1 MSMELRR
8 GIAING
14 PCGIMLEFRGNK
26 PACSLGSMVSPDT
39 GLGVAL
45 EFIKGYI
52 YGLTVGLAHTI
63 IATDQSG
70 QGNRFRS
77 GERRIPARPMLYRR
91 NGLAALG
98 LILLNLTMADE
109 LLARFRVFALGKLAE
124 ILRQNCIMQAVLRGE
139 LAVPFAF
146 NLVALFPI
154 ILLGRSELFRV
165 ICLRLASAERLGNG
179 QHASGLSPDVDR
191 RRAIVKVLC
200 FRSLGHRWCS
210 VFV

>member
-1 MSMELRR
+1 MRVELRR
-8 GIAING
+8 GIAVNG
-14 PCGIMLEFRGNK
+14 PCGIMLELRGDEL
-26 PACSLGSMVSPDT
+26 ACSLGSMVSPDT

-45 EFIKGYI
+45 EFIKRYV
-52 YGLTVGLAHTI
+52 YGLTVGLAHAI
-63 IATDQSG
+63 IATDQGG
-70 QGNRFRS
+70 QGNGFRS
-77 GERRIPARPMLYRR
+77 GERRIPTRPMLYRR

-154 ILLGRSELFRV
+154 ILLGRSELF
-165 ICLRLASAERLGNG
+165 
-179 QHASGLSPDVDR
+179 
-191 RRAIVKVLC
+191 
-200 FRSLGHRWCS
+200 
-210 VFV
+210 

>member
-1 MSMELRR
+1 
-8 GIAING
+8 
-14 PCGIMLEFRGNK
+14 
-26 PACSLGSMVSPDT
+26 
-39 GLGVAL
+39 
-45 EFIKGYI
+45 
-52 YGLTVGLAHTI
+52 
-63 IATDQSG
+63 
-70 QGNRFRS
+70 
-77 GERRIPARPMLYRR
+77 MLYRR

-191 RRAIVKVLC
+191 RWAIAKVLC